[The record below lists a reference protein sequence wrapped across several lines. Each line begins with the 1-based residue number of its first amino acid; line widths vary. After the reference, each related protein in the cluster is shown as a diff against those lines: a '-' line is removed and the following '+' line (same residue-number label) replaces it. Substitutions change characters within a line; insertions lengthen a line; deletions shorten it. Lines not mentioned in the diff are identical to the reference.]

1 MTKEEKALELKR
13 EYSRNYRKK
22 HPEKNRQY
30 QRDYWLRRAE
40 KALNAET
47 KK

>member
-13 EYSRNYRKK
+13 EYNRNYRKK
-22 HPEKNRQY
+22 HPEKNKQY
-30 QRDYWLRRAE
+30 QRNYWLRKAE
-40 KALNAET
+40 KALEAET